1 MPLALS
7 PQLAQLQNQMSYICL
22 EETKIIQKLWLQWSL
37 GDVIFSFLT
46 SAIQEVIVE
55 RGFKWRLSKLT
66 KISARNPQGMFL
78 EENGIVVATG
88 EWS

>member
-1 MPLALS
+1 MPFALS
-7 PQLAQLQNQMSYICL
+7 LQLAQLQNQVSYKYICL

-55 RGFKWRLSKLT
+55 RGFKWRLNKLT
-66 KISARNPQGMFL
+66 KISARNMQGMFL
-78 EENGIVVATG
+78 
-88 EWS
+88 